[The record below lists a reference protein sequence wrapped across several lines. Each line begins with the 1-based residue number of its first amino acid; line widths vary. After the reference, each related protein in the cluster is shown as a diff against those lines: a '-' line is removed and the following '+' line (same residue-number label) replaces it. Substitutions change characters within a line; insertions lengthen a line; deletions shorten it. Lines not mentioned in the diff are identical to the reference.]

1 LQIEPVEHAALA
13 LALAK
18 AVAEAAQ
25 LQRGWRIGNRGWGT
39 FGHGRFLLLRRV
51 WRGGALVTCGK
62 QNSGASAPSEKET
75 DVKKMFSGLLAGLAL
90 LAGAAQADGV
100 ARLQK
105 LTGELKSFQAGFV
118 QTLYDADSNPV
129 QESRGAVIL
138 KRPGRFR
145 WDYTEPY
152 PQQIVADGEKLWIY
166 DTELA
171 QVTVKPID
179 QALGSAPILLLSSNK
194 PLGEEFDLRDLGS
207 REGLEW
213 VELTPKVQDTDFNK
227 VYLGLDGRGISVMEL
242 RDSFGQAT
250 QIRFNDFELNVDAPE
265 KLFKFTPPA
274 GVDVIGAE
282 Q

>member
-1 LQIEPVEHAALA
+1 MKTI
-13 LALAK
+13 
-18 AVAEAAQ
+18 
-25 LQRGWRIGNRGWGT
+25 
-39 FGHGRFLLLRRV
+39 
-51 WRGGALVTCGK
+51 
-62 QNSGASAPSEKET
+62 
-75 DVKKMFSGLLAGLAL
+75 FSGLLAGSL
-90 LAGAAQADGV
+90 LFAGSAV
-100 ARLQK
+100 AGGIERLEQ
-105 LTGELKSFQAGFV
+105 LTASLRSFQAGFV
-118 QTLYDADSNPV
+118 QTLYDADSEPV

-152 PQQIVADGEKLWIY
+152 PQQIIADGEKLWIH

-171 QVTVKPID
+171 QVTVKKID
-179 QALGSAPILLLSSNK
+179 QALGSAPILLLSGNK
-194 PLGEEFDLRDLGS
+194 PLGEEFELRDLGG

-227 VYLGLDGRGISVMEL
+227 VYLGLDAKGIAVMEL

-265 KLFKFTPPA
+265 NLFQFTPPEGA
-274 GVDVIGAE
+274 DVVGEA